1 MLQSLR
7 DYHNRS
13 ECDIYTL
20 IFCVIYPTSNRQMW
34 KWLALF
40 FYLLSVDYIR
50 RFRSTFSILTHYE
63 MTYFTCYILL
73 SSFQEHVLL
82 HMNTWNKFVVLVIV
96 VVVVVVTQF
105 FIRMVS
111 IEKWVSLI
119 EKYLFFINPLQSVV
133 AYLYSLKTSENL

>member
-1 MLQSLR
+1 
-7 DYHNRS
+7 
-13 ECDIYTL
+13 
-20 IFCVIYPTSNRQMW
+20 
-34 KWLALF
+34 
-40 FYLLSVDYIR
+40 
-50 RFRSTFSILTHYE
+50 
-63 MTYFTCYILL
+63 
-73 SSFQEHVLL
+73 
-82 HMNTWNKFVVLVIV
+82 MNTWNKFVVLVIV